1 MKKLAILLCVVLC
14 VAMMLPLSVSAA
26 SWQIDENPVIVAP
39 KGTPTID
46 GNISADEGWSNSGWL
61 NEMSAI
67 GAWNTNPLTGTIEF
81 NFAYTAEGLYFAA
94 NVVEVGAAYMVRYYD
109 ADGNT
114 AYDAVFVDANA
125 GSYTCT
131 EGGYP
136 SHTTDGDSIDYY
148 LIDPH
153 TTSAPAGV
161 VPKNCFTYTWTGNS
175 FQLASGED
183 DIDGAFS
190 WNGDVISFSLDLLGA
205 WEGDGFL
212 SNTDYVPRY
221 DLALFEDGT
230 VKVASEINGD
240 SRDITVDCKAAGTQT
255 ADGAVFEV
263 MIPWETIVAD
273 SNDLGAIMG
282 LSTEFTV
289 EDVTAEG
296 ATHRAA
302 VLWQDRFYDEEA
314 GAADTWSRFI
324 TVCAT
329 TAAGTPGFN
338 NAVASFGLKIQMGGE
353 GTPGPVESDPVDDD
367 TTLPEGDGDDTTDP
381 VDSDT
386 VVVTDDK
393 GNTVTDD
400 KGNTVTDTKKADDT
414 TKKAATTTKTA
425 STKKP
430 TTSTGSSSAA
440 QTFDAGIAVAIGALA
455 TSALG
460 VVYSKKRK

>member
-14 VAMMLPLSVSAA
+14 AAMMLPLSVSAA
-26 SWQIDENPVIVAP
+26 SWRIDENPVINIP

-46 GNISADEGWSNSGWL
+46 GNITADEGWSNSGWL

-67 GAWNTNPLTGTIEF
+67 GAWSTNPLTGTIEF
-81 NFAYTAEGLYFAA
+81 NFAYTDAGLYFAA
-94 NVVEVGAAYMVRYYD
+94 NVVEVGSAYMVRYYD

-114 AYDAVFVDANA
+114 AYDAVFVDPNA

-175 FQLASGED
+175 FVLASGED
-183 DIDGAFS
+183 DIDNAFS
-190 WNGDVISFSLDLLGA
+190 WNGDVIGLSLDLLGA
-205 WEGDGFL
+205 WEADGFL

-221 DLALFEDGT
+221 DIALFEDGS

-240 SRDITVDCKAAGTQT
+240 SRDITVDCQAKGVQT
-255 ADGAVFEV
+255 ANGATFEV

-273 SNDLGAIMG
+273 QNDLGAVMG

-296 ATHRAA
+296 ATHRGA
-302 VLWQDRFYDEEA
+302 VIWQDRFFDEEA

-324 TVCAT
+324 TVCST
-329 TAAGTPGFN
+329 TAAGVPGFN
-338 NAVASFGLKIQMGGE
+338 NAVASMGLKLQMGGE
-353 GTPGPVESDPVDDD
+353 GSTPVVTDPVV
-367 TTLPEGDGDDTTDP
+367 TDP
-381 VDSDT
+381 VD
-386 VVVTDDK
+386 TDPANTNPADSNTDK
-393 GNTVTDD
+393 PADS
-400 KGNTVTDTKKADDT
+400 TKPGET
-414 TKKAATTTKTA
+414 TKKDDVTTKKPTGTTKPA

-430 TTSTGSSSAA
+430 TTTTNKDTAT
-440 QTFDAGIAVAIGALA
+440 QTFDAGIAVALGALA